1 MGEYKYEM
9 QVVDACMIVILII
22 TGGIGIFG
30 IIACIVH
37 LYRMIPNAHPSKNE
51 TIFILIFHSLIFL
64 VSIFGIIGGCINF
77 RRVASVY
84 F

>member
-9 QVVDACMIVILII
+9 QVVDVCMVVILII
-22 TGGIGIFG
+22 TGSIGN
-30 IIACIVH
+30 

-51 TIFILIFHSLIFL
+51 TIFILIFHSLIFV
-64 VSIFGIIGGCINF
+64 VSIFGIVGGCINF